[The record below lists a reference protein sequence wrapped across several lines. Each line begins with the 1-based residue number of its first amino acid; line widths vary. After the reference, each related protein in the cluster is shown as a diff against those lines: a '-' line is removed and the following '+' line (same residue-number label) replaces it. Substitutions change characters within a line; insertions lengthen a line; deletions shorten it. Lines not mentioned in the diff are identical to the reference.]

1 MRFYEFKT
9 IKPIKSQAPLSP
21 EQARINALKDQAKR
35 AQAAVKA
42 ERARQKIQLAQ
53 QSLNQ
58 LEHIQQPKGPY
69 KALHKY
75 SNAYTTWQTIGI
87 YGTFNDA
94 LSAVLR
100 KKKTGSVAV
109 RIEDANKVVLYS
121 N

>member
-9 IKPIKSQAPLSP
+9 ITPVKPHNP
-21 EQARINALKDQAKR
+21 EQARIKALKDQAKR

-42 ERARQKIQLAQ
+42 ERARQKMQSAQ

-58 LEHIQQPKGPY
+58 LEHIKQPKEPY
-69 KALHKY
+69 KALHKVA
-75 SNAYTTWQTIGI
+75 NAYAAWQTIGI
-87 YGTFNDA
+87 YGNFNDA
-94 LSAVLR
+94 LNAALR

-109 RIEDANKVVLYS
+109 RIEDANKVVIYS